1 MTVQLSRTFQS
12 FKKFFYFFEKTIDRI
27 YTPMVYCR
35 CTLWNIKI
43 ERKMEMASWERKLYR
58 SIGKTITIERKNEK
72 GETVKEIV
80 KIGFG
85 PYNKVPFNGR

>member
-1 MTVQLSRTFQS
+1 
-12 FKKFFYFFEKTIDRI
+12 
-27 YTPMVYCR
+27 
-35 CTLWNIKI
+35 
-43 ERKMEMASWERKLYR
+43 MEMASWERKLYR